1 MQKNYNKKG
10 CRFIGGPCLQK
21 NMKSKIFFIVLG
33 VLAVV
38 GIGFIIYPDIADYI
52 NSKNNE
58 TVISN
63 YNTNTQT
70 MSDEEI
76 NNELAKAQNFNE
88 LLAKSALND
97 EEKDEYN
104 AAMSEYENIL
114 NYDDIMCTI
123 EIQKINVDLPVY
135 HDSTNRE
142 EKLKKGCVHLA
153 NTSLPIGGASTHA
166 VISAHSGYP
175 EQVFFDELDKLQIG
189 DTFKINVLNKTLT
202 YKVCEINIVDPD
214 DSSKLEIENGK
225 DYVTLVT
232 CYPYSINTHRLCV
245 RGERVEDTITD
256 TATADEVISNKSNRV
271 YTWWDLVYFSALLC
285 FLMFVIYVFRGS
297 PFYPFKAIKEW
308 TIAKIKWIRR
318 LLKQK

>member
-1 MQKNYNKKG
+1 MALAHEK
-10 CRFIGGPCLQK
+10 I
-21 NMKSKIFFIVLG
+21 MKTKIFFISLC
-33 VLAVV
+33 VLAAV
-38 GIGFIIYPDIADYI
+38 GIGFIVYPNIADYI
-52 NSKNNE
+52 NSKSNK
-58 TVISN
+58 TVIKN
-63 YNTNTQT
+63 YSESTQT
-70 MSDEEI
+70 MSDDEI
-76 NNELAKAQNFNE
+76 DNELAKAQNFNE

-114 NYDDIMCTI
+114 NYNDIMCTI
-123 EIQKINVDLPVY
+123 EIPRITVDLPVY

-142 EKLKKGCVHLA
+142 EKLKKGCVHIA
-153 NTSLPIGGASTHA
+153 NTSLPVGGASTHT

-175 EQVFFDELDKLQIG
+175 EQVFFDELDKLEIG

-256 TATADEVISNKSNRV
+256 TATADEVISNDNHN
-271 YTWWDLVYFSALLC
+271 DLTLVFIILGISLLVVLIIC
-285 FLMFVIYVFRGS
+285 
-297 PFYPFKAIKEW
+297 IKR
-308 TIAKIKWIRR
+308 TVCKRR
-318 LLKQK
+318 

>member
-1 MQKNYNKKG
+1 
-10 CRFIGGPCLQK
+10 
-21 NMKSKIFFIVLG
+21 MKTKIFFISLC
-33 VLAVV
+33 VLATV
-38 GIGFIIYPDIADYI
+38 GIGFLIYPNIADYI
-52 NSKNNE
+52 NSKSNE
-58 TVISN
+58 TVIKN
-63 YNTNTQT
+63 YSISTQT
-70 MSDEEI
+70 MSDDEI
-76 NNELAKAQNFNE
+76 DNELAKAQNFNE

-104 AAMSEYENIL
+104 TAMSEYENIL

-123 EIQKINVDLPVY
+123 EIPKINVDLPVY
-135 HDSTNRE
+135 HDSTDRE

-175 EQVFFDELDKLQIG
+175 EQVFFDELDKLEIG

-256 TATADEVISNKSNRV
+256 TATADEVISNDNHN
-271 YTWWDLVYFSALLC
+271 DLTLVFIILGISLLVVLIIC
-285 FLMFVIYVFRGS
+285 
-297 PFYPFKAIKEW
+297 IKR
-308 TIAKIKWIRR
+308 TVCKRR
-318 LLKQK
+318 

>member
-1 MQKNYNKKG
+1 
-10 CRFIGGPCLQK
+10 
-21 NMKSKIFFIVLG
+21 MKTKIFFISLC
-33 VLAVV
+33 VLATV
-38 GIGFIIYPDIADYI
+38 GIGFLIYPNIADYI
-52 NSKNNE
+52 NSKSNE
-58 TVISN
+58 TVIKN
-63 YNTNTQT
+63 YSESTQT
-70 MSDEEI
+70 MSDDEI
-76 NNELAKAQNFNE
+76 DNELAKAQNFNE

-123 EIQKINVDLPVY
+123 EIPKINVDLPVY
-135 HDSTNRE
+135 HDSTDRE

-153 NTSLPIGGASTHA
+153 NTSLPIGGTSTHA

-256 TATADEVISNKSNRV
+256 TATADEVISNDNHN
-271 YTWWDLVYFSALLC
+271 DLTLVFIILGISLLVVLIIC
-285 FLMFVIYVFRGS
+285 
-297 PFYPFKAIKEW
+297 IKR
-308 TIAKIKWIRR
+308 TVCKRR
-318 LLKQK
+318 

>member
-1 MQKNYNKKG
+1 MALDYKK
-10 CRFIGGPCLQK
+10 I
-21 NMKSKIFFIVLG
+21 MKSKIFFIVLG

-38 GIGFIIYPDIADYI
+38 GIGFIVYPDIADYI

-76 NNELAKAQNFNE
+76 NSELAKAQNYNE

-114 NYDDIMCTI
+114 NYNDIMCTI
-123 EIQKINVDLPVY
+123 EIPRITVDLPVY

-153 NTSLPIGGASTHA
+153 NTSLPVGGASTHA

-175 EQVFFDELDKLQIG
+175 EQVFFDELDKLEIG

-256 TATADEVISNKSNRV
+256 TATADEVISNDNHN
-271 YTWWDLVYFSALLC
+271 DLTLVFIILGISLLVVLIIC
-285 FLMFVIYVFRGS
+285 IERTVC
-297 PFYPFKAIKEW
+297 K
-308 TIAKIKWIRR
+308 RR
-318 LLKQK
+318 

>member
-1 MQKNYNKKG
+1 
-10 CRFIGGPCLQK
+10 
-21 NMKSKIFFIVLG
+21 MKTKIFFISLC
-33 VLAVV
+33 VLATV
-38 GIGFIIYPDIADYI
+38 GIGFLIYPNIADYI
-52 NSKNNE
+52 NSKSNE
-58 TVISN
+58 KVIKN
-63 YNTNTQT
+63 YSESTQT
-70 MSDEEI
+70 MSDDEI
-76 NNELAKAQNFNE
+76 DNELAKAQNFNE

-104 AAMSEYENIL
+104 AAMSEYESIL

-123 EIQKINVDLPVY
+123 EIPKINVDLPVY
-135 HDSTNRE
+135 HDSTDRE

-175 EQVFFDELDKLQIG
+175 EQVFFDELDKLEIG

>member
-1 MQKNYNKKG
+1 
-10 CRFIGGPCLQK
+10 
-21 NMKSKIFFIVLG
+21 MKTKIFFISLC
-33 VLAVV
+33 VLAAV
-38 GIGFIIYPDIADYI
+38 GIGFIVYPNIADYI
-52 NSKNNE
+52 NSKSNE
-58 TVISN
+58 TVIKN
-63 YNTNTQT
+63 YSESTQT

-123 EIQKINVDLPVY
+123 EIPKINVDLPVY
-135 HDSTNRE
+135 HDSTDRE

-153 NTSLPIGGASTHA
+153 NTSLPVGGASTHA

-256 TATADEVISNKSNRV
+256 TATADEVISNDNHN
-271 YTWWDLVYFSALLC
+271 DLTLVFIILGISLLVVLIIC
-285 FLMFVIYVFRGS
+285 
-297 PFYPFKAIKEW
+297 IKR
-308 TIAKIKWIRR
+308 TVCKRR
-318 LLKQK
+318 

>member
-1 MQKNYNKKG
+1 VALAHEK
-10 CRFIGGPCLQK
+10 I
-21 NMKSKIFFIVLG
+21 MKTKIFFISLC
-33 VLAVV
+33 VLAAV
-38 GIGFIIYPDIADYI
+38 GIGFLIYPNIADYI

-63 YNTNTQT
+63 YNTSTQT

-123 EIQKINVDLPVY
+123 EIPKINVDLPVY
-135 HDSTNRE
+135 HDSTRE

-153 NTSLPIGGASTHA
+153 NTSLPVGGASTHA

-256 TATADEVISNKSNRV
+256 TATADEVISNDNHN
-271 YTWWDLVYFSALLC
+271 DLTLVFIILGISLLVVLIIC
-285 FLMFVIYVFRGS
+285 
-297 PFYPFKAIKEW
+297 IKR
-308 TIAKIKWIRR
+308 TVCKRR
-318 LLKQK
+318 

>member
-1 MQKNYNKKG
+1 
-10 CRFIGGPCLQK
+10 
-21 NMKSKIFFIVLG
+21 MKTKIFFISLC
-33 VLAVV
+33 VLATV
-38 GIGFIIYPDIADYI
+38 GIGFLIYPNIADYI
-52 NSKNNE
+52 NSKSNE
-58 TVISN
+58 TVIKN
-63 YNTNTQT
+63 YSESTQT
-70 MSDEEI
+70 MSDDEI
-76 NNELAKAQNFNE
+76 DNELAKAQNFNE

-123 EIQKINVDLPVY
+123 EIPKINVDLPVY
-135 HDSTNRE
+135 HDSTDRE

-153 NTSLPIGGASTHA
+153 NTSLPIGGTSTHT

-202 YKVCEINIVDPD
+202 YKVCEINIVAPD

-256 TATADEVISNKSNRV
+256 SATADEVISNDNHN
-271 YTWWDLVYFSALLC
+271 DLTLVFIILGISLLVVLIIC
-285 FLMFVIYVFRGS
+285 
-297 PFYPFKAIKEW
+297 IKR
-308 TIAKIKWIRR
+308 TVCKRR
-318 LLKQK
+318 

>member
-1 MQKNYNKKG
+1 
-10 CRFIGGPCLQK
+10 
-21 NMKSKIFFIVLG
+21 MKTKIFFISLCI
-33 VLAVV
+33 LAAV
-38 GIGFIIYPDIADYI
+38 GIGFIVYPNIADYI
-52 NSKNNE
+52 NSKSNE
-58 TVISN
+58 TVIKN
-63 YNTNTQT
+63 YSESTQT
-70 MSDEEI
+70 MSDYEI
-76 NNELAKAQNFNE
+76 DNELAKAQNFNE

-123 EIQKINVDLPVY
+123 EIPKINVDLPVY
-135 HDSTNRE
+135 HDSTDRE
-142 EKLKKGCVHLA
+142 EKLKKGCVHLT

-232 CYPYSINTHRLCV
+232 CYPYSINTHRLCM

-256 TATADEVISNKSNRV
+256 TATADEVISNDNHN
-271 YTWWDLVYFSALLC
+271 DLTLVFIILGISLLVVLIIC
-285 FLMFVIYVFRGS
+285 
-297 PFYPFKAIKEW
+297 IKR
-308 TIAKIKWIRR
+308 TVCKRR
-318 LLKQK
+318 

>member
-1 MQKNYNKKG
+1 MALAHEK
-10 CRFIGGPCLQK
+10 I
-21 NMKSKIFFIVLG
+21 MKTKIFFISLC
-33 VLAVV
+33 VLAAV
-38 GIGFIIYPDIADYI
+38 GIGFLIYPNIADYI

-63 YNTNTQT
+63 YNTSTQT

-123 EIQKINVDLPVY
+123 EIPKINVDLPVY
-135 HDSTNRE
+135 HDSKRE
-142 EKLKKGCVHLA
+142 KKLKKGCVHLA
-153 NTSLPIGGASTHA
+153 NTSLPVGGASTHA

-256 TATADEVISNKSNRV
+256 TATADEVISNDNHN
-271 YTWWDLVYFSALLC
+271 DLTLVFIILGISLLVVLIIC
-285 FLMFVIYVFRGS
+285 
-297 PFYPFKAIKEW
+297 IKR
-308 TIAKIKWIRR
+308 TVCKRR
-318 LLKQK
+318 

>member
-1 MQKNYNKKG
+1 
-10 CRFIGGPCLQK
+10 
-21 NMKSKIFFIVLG
+21 MKTKIFFISLCI
-33 VLAVV
+33 LAAV
-38 GIGFIIYPDIADYI
+38 GIGFIVYPNIADYI
-52 NSKNNE
+52 NSKSNE
-58 TVISN
+58 TVIKN
-63 YNTNTQT
+63 YSESTQT
-70 MSDEEI
+70 MSDDEI
-76 NNELAKAQNFNE
+76 DNELAKAQNFNK

-97 EEKDEYN
+97 EEEKDEYN
-104 AAMSEYENIL
+104 AAMSEYESIL

-123 EIQKINVDLPVY
+123 EIPKINVDLPVY

-142 EKLKKGCVHLA
+142 EKLKNGCVHLA

-256 TATADEVISNKSNRV
+256 TATADEVISNDNHN
-271 YTWWDLVYFSALLC
+271 DLTLVFIILGISLLVVLIIC
-285 FLMFVIYVFRGS
+285 
-297 PFYPFKAIKEW
+297 IKR
-308 TIAKIKWIRR
+308 TVCKRR
-318 LLKQK
+318 

>member
-1 MQKNYNKKG
+1 MALAHEK
-10 CRFIGGPCLQK
+10 I
-21 NMKSKIFFIVLG
+21 MKTKIFFISLC
-33 VLAVV
+33 VLAAV
-38 GIGFIIYPDIADYI
+38 GIGFLIYPNIADYI

-63 YNTNTQT
+63 YNTSTQT

-76 NNELAKAQNFNE
+76 NSELAKAQNFNE

-123 EIQKINVDLPVY
+123 EIPKINVDLPVY
-135 HDSTNRE
+135 HDSTDSTDRE

-256 TATADEVISNKSNRV
+256 TATADEVISNDNHN
-271 YTWWDLVYFSALLC
+271 DLTLVFIILGISLLVVLIIC
-285 FLMFVIYVFRGS
+285 
-297 PFYPFKAIKEW
+297 IKR
-308 TIAKIKWIRR
+308 TVCKRR
-318 LLKQK
+318 

>member
-1 MQKNYNKKG
+1 
-10 CRFIGGPCLQK
+10 
-21 NMKSKIFFIVLG
+21 MKTKIFFISLC
-33 VLAVV
+33 VLATV
-38 GIGFIIYPDIADYI
+38 GIGFLIYPNIADYI
-52 NSKNNE
+52 NSKSNE
-58 TVISN
+58 TVIKN
-63 YNTNTQT
+63 YSESTQT
-70 MSDEEI
+70 MSDDEI
-76 NNELAKAQNFNE
+76 DNELAKAQNFNE

-123 EIQKINVDLPVY
+123 EIPKINVDLPVY
-135 HDSTNRE
+135 HDSTDRE

-256 TATADEVISNKSNRV
+256 SATADEVISNDNHN
-271 YTWWDLVYFSALLC
+271 DLTLVFIILGISLLVVLIIC
-285 FLMFVIYVFRGS
+285 
-297 PFYPFKAIKEW
+297 IKR
-308 TIAKIKWIRR
+308 TVCKRR
-318 LLKQK
+318 

>member
-1 MQKNYNKKG
+1 
-10 CRFIGGPCLQK
+10 
-21 NMKSKIFFIVLG
+21 MKTKIFFISLC
-33 VLAVV
+33 VLATV
-38 GIGFIIYPDIADYI
+38 GIGFLIYPNIADYI
-52 NSKNNE
+52 NSKSNE
-58 TVISN
+58 TVIKN
-63 YNTNTQT
+63 YSESTQT
-70 MSDEEI
+70 MSDDEI
-76 NNELAKAQNFNE
+76 DNELAKAQNFNE

-104 AAMSEYENIL
+104 AAMSESENIL

-123 EIQKINVDLPVY
+123 EIPKINVDLPVY

-245 RGERVEDTITD
+245 RGDRVEDTITD
-256 TATADEVISNKSNRV
+256 TATADEVISNDNHN
-271 YTWWDLVYFSALLC
+271 DLTLVFIILGISLLVVLIIC
-285 FLMFVIYVFRGS
+285 
-297 PFYPFKAIKEW
+297 IKR
-308 TIAKIKWIRR
+308 TVCKRR
-318 LLKQK
+318 

>member
-1 MQKNYNKKG
+1 
-10 CRFIGGPCLQK
+10 
-21 NMKSKIFFIVLG
+21 MKTKIFFISLC
-33 VLAVV
+33 VLATV
-38 GIGFIIYPDIADYI
+38 GIGFLIYPNIADYI
-52 NSKNNE
+52 NSKSNE
-58 TVISN
+58 TVIKN
-63 YNTNTQT
+63 YSESTQT
-70 MSDEEI
+70 MSDDEI
-76 NNELAKAQNFNE
+76 DNELAEAQNFNE

-123 EIQKINVDLPVY
+123 EIPKINVDLPVY
-135 HDSTNRE
+135 HDSTDRE

-175 EQVFFDELDKLQIG
+175 EQVFFDELDKLEIG

-202 YKVCEINIVDPD
+202 YKVCEINIVDLD

-256 TATADEVISNKSNRV
+256 TATADEVISNDNHN
-271 YTWWDLVYFSALLC
+271 DLTLVFIILGISLLVVLIIC
-285 FLMFVIYVFRGS
+285 
-297 PFYPFKAIKEW
+297 IKR
-308 TIAKIKWIRR
+308 TVCKRR
-318 LLKQK
+318 

>member
-1 MQKNYNKKG
+1 
-10 CRFIGGPCLQK
+10 
-21 NMKSKIFFIVLG
+21 MKTKIFFISLC
-33 VLAVV
+33 VLATV
-38 GIGFIIYPDIADYI
+38 GIGFLIYPNIADYI
-52 NSKNNE
+52 NSKSNE
-58 TVISN
+58 TVIKN
-63 YNTNTQT
+63 YSESTQT
-70 MSDEEI
+70 MSDDEI
-76 NNELAKAQNFNE
+76 DNELAKAQNFNE

-123 EIQKINVDLPVY
+123 EIPKINVDLPVY

-256 TATADEVISNKSNRV
+256 TVTADEVISNDNHN
-271 YTWWDLVYFSALLC
+271 DLTLVFIILGIILLVVLIIC
-285 FLMFVIYVFRGS
+285 
-297 PFYPFKAIKEW
+297 IKR
-308 TIAKIKWIRR
+308 TVCKRR
-318 LLKQK
+318 

>member
-1 MQKNYNKKG
+1 
-10 CRFIGGPCLQK
+10 
-21 NMKSKIFFIVLG
+21 MKTKIFFISLC
-33 VLAVV
+33 VLAAF
-38 GIGFIIYPDIADYI
+38 GIGFLIYPNIADYI

-58 TVISN
+58 TVIKN
-63 YNTNTQT
+63 YSESTQT
-70 MSDEEI
+70 MSDDEI
-76 NNELAKAQNFNE
+76 DNELAKAQNFNE

-104 AAMSEYENIL
+104 TAMSEYENIL

-123 EIQKINVDLPVY
+123 EIPKINVDLPVY
-135 HDSTNRE
+135 HDSTDRE

-175 EQVFFDELDKLQIG
+175 EQVFFDELDKLEIG

-256 TATADEVISNKSNRV
+256 TATADEVISNDNHN
-271 YTWWDLVYFSALLC
+271 DLTLVFIILGISLLVVLIIC
-285 FLMFVIYVFRGS
+285 
-297 PFYPFKAIKEW
+297 IKR
-308 TIAKIKWIRR
+308 TVCKRR
-318 LLKQK
+318 

>member
-1 MQKNYNKKG
+1 
-10 CRFIGGPCLQK
+10 
-21 NMKSKIFFIVLG
+21 MKTKIFFISLC
-33 VLAVV
+33 VLATV
-38 GIGFIIYPDIADYI
+38 GIGFLIYPNIADYI
-52 NSKNNE
+52 NSKSNE
-58 TVISN
+58 TVIKN
-63 YNTNTQT
+63 YSESTQT
-70 MSDEEI
+70 MSDDEI
-76 NNELAKAQNFNE
+76 DNELAKAQNFNE

-123 EIQKINVDLPVY
+123 EIPKINVDLPVY

-142 EKLKKGCVHLA
+142 EKLKNGCVHLA
-153 NTSLPIGGASTHA
+153 NTSLPIGGTSTHA

-175 EQVFFDELDKLQIG
+175 EQVFFDELDKLEIG

-245 RGERVEDTITD
+245 RGERVEDMITD
-256 TATADEVISNKSNRV
+256 TATADEVISNDNHNGL
-271 YTWWDLVYFSALLC
+271 TLVFIILGISLLVVLIIC
-285 FLMFVIYVFRGS
+285 
-297 PFYPFKAIKEW
+297 IKR
-308 TIAKIKWIRR
+308 TVCKRR
-318 LLKQK
+318 

>member
-1 MQKNYNKKG
+1 
-10 CRFIGGPCLQK
+10 
-21 NMKSKIFFIVLG
+21 MKTKIFFISLC
-33 VLAVV
+33 VLATV
-38 GIGFIIYPDIADYI
+38 GIGFLIYPNIADYI
-52 NSKNNE
+52 NSKSNE
-58 TVISN
+58 TVIKN
-63 YNTNTQT
+63 YSESTQT
-70 MSDEEI
+70 MSDDEI
-76 NNELAKAQNFNE
+76 DNELAKAQNFNE

-123 EIQKINVDLPVY
+123 EIPKINVDLPVY
-135 HDSTNRE
+135 HDSTDRE

-256 TATADEVISNKSNRV
+256 TATADEVISDDNHN
-271 YTWWDLVYFSALLC
+271 DLTLVFIILGISLLVVLIIC
-285 FLMFVIYVFRGS
+285 
-297 PFYPFKAIKEW
+297 IKR
-308 TIAKIKWIRR
+308 TVCKRR
-318 LLKQK
+318 

>member
-1 MQKNYNKKG
+1 
-10 CRFIGGPCLQK
+10 
-21 NMKSKIFFIVLG
+21 MKTKIFFIFLC
-33 VLAVV
+33 VLAAV
-38 GIGFIIYPDIADYI
+38 GIGFLIYPNIADYI

-58 TVISN
+58 TVIKN
-63 YNTNTQT
+63 YSKSTQT
-70 MSDEEI
+70 MSDDEI
-76 NNELAKAQNFNE
+76 DNELAKAQNFNE

-123 EIQKINVDLPVY
+123 EISKINVDLPVY
-135 HDSTNRE
+135 HDSTNSRE
-142 EKLKKGCVHLA
+142 EKLKKGCVHLQ
-153 NTSLPIGGASTHA
+153 NTSLPIGGTSTHS

-202 YKVCEINIVDPD
+202 YKVCEINIVDPN
-214 DSSKLEIENGK
+214 DSSKLEIESDK

-245 RGERVEDTITD
+245 RGERVEYTITD

-308 TIAKIKWIRR
+308 IRR

>member
-1 MQKNYNKKG
+1 MALAHEK
-10 CRFIGGPCLQK
+10 I
-21 NMKSKIFFIVLG
+21 MKTKIFFIFLC
-33 VLAVV
+33 VLATI
-38 GIGFIIYPDIADYI
+38 GIGFLIYPNIADYI

-63 YNTNTQT
+63 YNTSTQT

-76 NNELAKAQNFNE
+76 NSELAKAQNFNE

-97 EEKDEYN
+97 EEKNEYN

-123 EIQKINVDLPVY
+123 EIPKINVNLPVY

-153 NTSLPIGGASTHA
+153 NTSLPIGGTSTHA

-256 TATADEVISNKSNRV
+256 TATADEVISNDNHN
-271 YTWWDLVYFSALLC
+271 DLTLVFIALGISLLVVLIIC
-285 FLMFVIYVFRGS
+285 
-297 PFYPFKAIKEW
+297 IKR
-308 TIAKIKWIRR
+308 TVCKRR
-318 LLKQK
+318 

>member
-1 MQKNYNKKG
+1 
-10 CRFIGGPCLQK
+10 
-21 NMKSKIFFIVLG
+21 MKTKIFFISLC
-33 VLAVV
+33 VLATV
-38 GIGFIIYPDIADYI
+38 GIGFLIYPNIADYI
-52 NSKNNE
+52 NSKSNE
-58 TVISN
+58 TVIKN
-63 YNTNTQT
+63 YSESTQT
-70 MSDEEI
+70 MSDDEI
-76 NNELAKAQNFNE
+76 DNELAKAQNFNE

-104 AAMSEYENIL
+104 AAMSEYESIL

-123 EIQKINVDLPVY
+123 EIPKINVDLPVY
-135 HDSTNRE
+135 HDSTDRE

-175 EQVFFDELDKLQIG
+175 EQVFFDELDKLEIG

>member
-1 MQKNYNKKG
+1 
-10 CRFIGGPCLQK
+10 
-21 NMKSKIFFIVLG
+21 MKTKIFFISLC
-33 VLAVV
+33 VLATV
-38 GIGFIIYPDIADYI
+38 GIGFLIYPNIADYI
-52 NSKNNE
+52 NSKSNE
-58 TVISN
+58 TVIKN
-63 YNTNTQT
+63 YSESTQT
-70 MSDEEI
+70 MSDDEI
-76 NNELAKAQNFNE
+76 DNELAKAQNFNE

-104 AAMSEYENIL
+104 AAMSEYEKIL

-123 EIQKINVDLPVY
+123 EIPKINVDLPVY
-135 HDSTNRE
+135 HDSTDRE

-175 EQVFFDELDKLQIG
+175 EQVFFDELDKLEIG

-256 TATADEVISNKSNRV
+256 TATADEVISNDNHN
-271 YTWWDLVYFSALLC
+271 DLTLVFIILGISLLVVLIIC
-285 FLMFVIYVFRGS
+285 
-297 PFYPFKAIKEW
+297 IKR
-308 TIAKIKWIRR
+308 TVCKRR
-318 LLKQK
+318 

>member
-1 MQKNYNKKG
+1 MALAHEK
-10 CRFIGGPCLQK
+10 I
-21 NMKSKIFFIVLG
+21 MKTKIFFISLC
-33 VLAVV
+33 VLAAV
-38 GIGFIIYPDIADYI
+38 GIGFLIYPNIADYI

-63 YNTNTQT
+63 YNTSTQT

-76 NNELAKAQNFNE
+76 NSELAKAQNFNE

-123 EIQKINVDLPVY
+123 EIPKINVDLPVY
-135 HDSTNRE
+135 HDSTDRE
-142 EKLKKGCVHLA
+142 EKLKNGCVHLA

-256 TATADEVISNKSNRV
+256 TATADEVISNDNHN
-271 YTWWDLVYFSALLC
+271 DLTLVFIILGISLLVVLIIC
-285 FLMFVIYVFRGS
+285 
-297 PFYPFKAIKEW
+297 IKR
-308 TIAKIKWIRR
+308 TVCKRR
-318 LLKQK
+318 

>member
-1 MQKNYNKKG
+1 
-10 CRFIGGPCLQK
+10 
-21 NMKSKIFFIVLG
+21 MKTKIFFISLC
-33 VLAVV
+33 VLAAV
-38 GIGFIIYPDIADYI
+38 GIGFLIYPNIADYI

-63 YNTNTQT
+63 YNTSTQT

-76 NNELAKAQNFNE
+76 NSELAKAQNFNE

-123 EIQKINVDLPVY
+123 EIPKINVDLPVY

-142 EKLKKGCVHLA
+142 EKLKNGCVHLA

-175 EQVFFDELDKLQIG
+175 EQVFFDELDKLEIG
-189 DTFKINVLNKTLT
+189 DTFTINVLNKTLT

-256 TATADEVISNKSNRV
+256 TATADEVISNDNHN
-271 YTWWDLVYFSALLC
+271 DLTLVFIILGISLLVVLIIC
-285 FLMFVIYVFRGS
+285 
-297 PFYPFKAIKEW
+297 IKR
-308 TIAKIKWIRR
+308 TVCKRR
-318 LLKQK
+318 

>member
-1 MQKNYNKKG
+1 
-10 CRFIGGPCLQK
+10 
-21 NMKSKIFFIVLG
+21 MKTKIFFISLC
-33 VLAVV
+33 VLATV
-38 GIGFIIYPDIADYI
+38 GIGFLIYPNIADYI
-52 NSKNNE
+52 NSKSNE
-58 TVISN
+58 TVIKN
-63 YNTNTQT
+63 YSESTQT
-70 MSDEEI
+70 MSDDEI
-76 NNELAKAQNFNE
+76 DNELAKAQNFNE

-123 EIQKINVDLPVY
+123 EIPKINVDLPVY
-135 HDSTNRE
+135 HDSTDRE

-256 TATADEVISNKSNRV
+256 TATADEVISNDNHNGL
-271 YTWWDLVYFSALLC
+271 TLVFIILGISLLVALIIC
-285 FLMFVIYVFRGS
+285 
-297 PFYPFKAIKEW
+297 IKR
-308 TIAKIKWIRR
+308 TVCKRR
-318 LLKQK
+318 

>member
-1 MQKNYNKKG
+1 
-10 CRFIGGPCLQK
+10 
-21 NMKSKIFFIVLG
+21 MKTKIFFISLC
-33 VLAVV
+33 VLAAV
-38 GIGFIIYPDIADYI
+38 GIGFLIYPNIADYI

-63 YNTNTQT
+63 YNTSTQT

-76 NNELAKAQNFNE
+76 NSELAKAQNFNE

-123 EIQKINVDLPVY
+123 EIPKINVDLPVY
-135 HDSTNRE
+135 HDSTDRE
-142 EKLKKGCVHLA
+142 EKLKNGCVHLA

-256 TATADEVISNKSNRV
+256 TATADEVISNDNHN
-271 YTWWDLVYFSALLC
+271 DLTLVFIILGISLLVVLIIC
-285 FLMFVIYVFRGS
+285 
-297 PFYPFKAIKEW
+297 IKR
-308 TIAKIKWIRR
+308 TVCKRR
-318 LLKQK
+318 

>member
-1 MQKNYNKKG
+1 
-10 CRFIGGPCLQK
+10 
-21 NMKSKIFFIVLG
+21 MKTKIFFISLC
-33 VLAVV
+33 VLAAV
-38 GIGFIIYPDIADYI
+38 GIGFLIYPNIADYI

-58 TVISN
+58 NVILN
-63 YNTNTQT
+63 YNTSTQT

-76 NNELAKAQNFNE
+76 NSELAKAQNFNE

-104 AAMSEYENIL
+104 TAMSEYENIL

-123 EIQKINVDLPVY
+123 EIPKINVDLPVY
-135 HDSTNRE
+135 HDSTDRE

-175 EQVFFDELDKLQIG
+175 EQVFFDELDKLEIG

-256 TATADEVISNKSNRV
+256 TATADEVISNDNHN
-271 YTWWDLVYFSALLC
+271 DLTLVFIILGISLLVVLIIC
-285 FLMFVIYVFRGS
+285 
-297 PFYPFKAIKEW
+297 IKR
-308 TIAKIKWIRR
+308 TVCKRR
-318 LLKQK
+318 

>member
-1 MQKNYNKKG
+1 
-10 CRFIGGPCLQK
+10 
-21 NMKSKIFFIVLG
+21 MKTKIFFISLC
-33 VLAVV
+33 VLATV
-38 GIGFIIYPDIADYI
+38 GIGFLIYPNIADYI
-52 NSKNNE
+52 NSKSNE
-58 TVISN
+58 TVIKN
-63 YNTNTQT
+63 YSESTQT
-70 MSDEEI
+70 MSDDEI
-76 NNELAKAQNFNE
+76 DNELAKAQNFNE
-88 LLAKSALND
+88 LLVKSALND

-123 EIQKINVDLPVY
+123 EIPKINVDLPVY
-135 HDSTNRE
+135 HDSTDRE

-256 TATADEVISNKSNRV
+256 TATADEVISNDNHN
-271 YTWWDLVYFSALLC
+271 DLTLVFIILGISLLVVLIIC
-285 FLMFVIYVFRGS
+285 
-297 PFYPFKAIKEW
+297 IKRTVCKKEVSM
-308 TIAKIKWIRR
+308 
-318 LLKQK
+318 

>member
-1 MQKNYNKKG
+1 MALAHEK
-10 CRFIGGPCLQK
+10 I
-21 NMKSKIFFIVLG
+21 MKTKIFFISLC
-33 VLAVV
+33 VLAAV
-38 GIGFIIYPDIADYI
+38 GIGFLIYPNIADYI

-63 YNTNTQT
+63 YNTSTQT

-76 NNELAKAQNFNE
+76 NSELAKAQNFNE

-104 AAMSEYENIL
+104 AAMSEYENVL

-123 EIQKINVDLPVY
+123 EIPKINVDLPVY

-142 EKLKKGCVHLA
+142 EKLKNGCVHLA

-256 TATADEVISNKSNRV
+256 TATADEVISNDNHN
-271 YTWWDLVYFSALLC
+271 DLTLVFIILGISLLVVLIIC
-285 FLMFVIYVFRGS
+285 
-297 PFYPFKAIKEW
+297 IKR
-308 TIAKIKWIRR
+308 TVCKRR
-318 LLKQK
+318 

>member
-1 MQKNYNKKG
+1 MALAHEK
-10 CRFIGGPCLQK
+10 I
-21 NMKSKIFFIVLG
+21 MKTKIFFISLC
-33 VLAVV
+33 VLAAV
-38 GIGFIIYPDIADYI
+38 GIGFLIYPNIADYI

-58 TVISN
+58 NVILN
-63 YNTNTQT
+63 YNTSTQT
-70 MSDEEI
+70 MSDDEI
-76 NNELAKAQNFNE
+76 DNELAKAQNFNE

-104 AAMSEYENIL
+104 TAMSEYENIL

-123 EIQKINVDLPVY
+123 EIPKINVDLPVY

-153 NTSLPIGGASTHA
+153 NTSLPIGGTSTHA

-175 EQVFFDELDKLQIG
+175 EQVFFDELDKLEIG

-256 TATADEVISNKSNRV
+256 TATADEVISNDNHN
-271 YTWWDLVYFSALLC
+271 DLTLVFIILGISLLVVLIIC
-285 FLMFVIYVFRGS
+285 
-297 PFYPFKAIKEW
+297 IKR
-308 TIAKIKWIRR
+308 TVCKRR
-318 LLKQK
+318 

>member
-1 MQKNYNKKG
+1 
-10 CRFIGGPCLQK
+10 
-21 NMKSKIFFIVLG
+21 MKTKIFFISLC
-33 VLAVV
+33 VLATV
-38 GIGFIIYPDIADYI
+38 GIGFLIYPNIADYI
-52 NSKNNE
+52 NSKSNE
-58 TVISN
+58 TVIKN
-63 YNTNTQT
+63 YSESTQT
-70 MSDEEI
+70 MSDDEI
-76 NNELAKAQNFNE
+76 DNELAKAQNFNE

-123 EIQKINVDLPVY
+123 EIPKINVDLPVY
-135 HDSTNRE
+135 HDSTDRE

-256 TATADEVISNKSNRV
+256 TATADEVISNDNHN
-271 YTWWDLVYFSALLC
+271 DLTLVFIVLCVSLLVVLIIC
-285 FLMFVIYVFRGS
+285 
-297 PFYPFKAIKEW
+297 IKRTVCKKEV
-308 TIAKIKWIRR
+308 RM
-318 LLKQK
+318 

>member
-1 MQKNYNKKG
+1 
-10 CRFIGGPCLQK
+10 
-21 NMKSKIFFIVLG
+21 MKTKIFFISLC
-33 VLAVV
+33 VLAAV
-38 GIGFIIYPDIADYI
+38 GIGFLIYPNIADYI

-63 YNTNTQT
+63 YNTSTQT

-123 EIQKINVDLPVY
+123 EIPKINVDLPVY
-135 HDSTNRE
+135 HDSTRE

-153 NTSLPIGGASTHA
+153 NTSLPVGGASTHA

-256 TATADEVISNKSNRV
+256 TATADEVISNDNHN
-271 YTWWDLVYFSALLC
+271 DLTLVFIILGISLLVVLIIC
-285 FLMFVIYVFRGS
+285 
-297 PFYPFKAIKEW
+297 IKR
-308 TIAKIKWIRR
+308 TVCKRR
-318 LLKQK
+318 

>member
-1 MQKNYNKKG
+1 
-10 CRFIGGPCLQK
+10 
-21 NMKSKIFFIVLG
+21 MKTKIFFISLC
-33 VLAVV
+33 VLATV
-38 GIGFIIYPDIADYI
+38 GIGFLIYPNIADYI
-52 NSKNNE
+52 NSKSNE
-58 TVISN
+58 TVIKN
-63 YNTNTQT
+63 YSESTQT
-70 MSDEEI
+70 MSDDEI
-76 NNELAKAQNFNE
+76 DNELAKAQNFNE

-123 EIQKINVDLPVY
+123 EIPKINVDLPVY
-135 HDSTNRE
+135 HDSTDRE

-153 NTSLPIGGASTHA
+153 NTSLPIGGTSTHA

-256 TATADEVISNKSNRV
+256 TATADEVISNNNHN
-271 YTWWDLVYFSALLC
+271 DLTLVFIILGISLLVVLIIC
-285 FLMFVIYVFRGS
+285 
-297 PFYPFKAIKEW
+297 IKR
-308 TIAKIKWIRR
+308 TVCKRR
-318 LLKQK
+318 

>member
-1 MQKNYNKKG
+1 
-10 CRFIGGPCLQK
+10 
-21 NMKSKIFFIVLG
+21 MKTKIFFISLC
-33 VLAVV
+33 VLATV
-38 GIGFIIYPDIADYI
+38 GIGFLIYPNIADYI
-52 NSKNNE
+52 NSKSNE
-58 TVISN
+58 TVIKN
-63 YNTNTQT
+63 YSESTQT
-70 MSDEEI
+70 MSDDEI
-76 NNELAKAQNFNE
+76 DNELAKAQNFNE

-123 EIQKINVDLPVY
+123 EIPKINVDLPVY

-202 YKVCEINIVDPD
+202 YKVCEINIVDPV

-256 TATADEVISNKSNRV
+256 TATADEVISNDNHN
-271 YTWWDLVYFSALLC
+271 DLTLVFIILGISLLVVLIIC
-285 FLMFVIYVFRGS
+285 
-297 PFYPFKAIKEW
+297 IKR
-308 TIAKIKWIRR
+308 TVCKRR
-318 LLKQK
+318 

>member
-1 MQKNYNKKG
+1 
-10 CRFIGGPCLQK
+10 
-21 NMKSKIFFIVLG
+21 MKTKIFFISLCI
-33 VLAVV
+33 LAAV
-38 GIGFIIYPDIADYI
+38 GIGFLIYPNIADYI

-58 TVISN
+58 NVILN
-63 YNTNTQT
+63 YNTSTQT
-70 MSDEEI
+70 MSDDEI
-76 NNELAKAQNFNE
+76 DNELAKAQNFNE

-123 EIQKINVDLPVY
+123 EIPKINVDLPVY

-153 NTSLPIGGASTHA
+153 NTSLPIGGTSTHA

-175 EQVFFDELDKLQIG
+175 EQVFFDELDKLEIG

-256 TATADEVISNKSNRV
+256 TATADEVISNDNHN
-271 YTWWDLVYFSALLC
+271 DLTLVFIILGISLLVVLIIC
-285 FLMFVIYVFRGS
+285 
-297 PFYPFKAIKEW
+297 IKR
-308 TIAKIKWIRR
+308 TVCKRR
-318 LLKQK
+318 

>member
-1 MQKNYNKKG
+1 
-10 CRFIGGPCLQK
+10 
-21 NMKSKIFFIVLG
+21 MKTKIFFISLC
-33 VLAVV
+33 VLATV
-38 GIGFIIYPDIADYI
+38 GIGFLIYPNIADYI
-52 NSKNNE
+52 NSKSNE
-58 TVISN
+58 TVIKN
-63 YNTNTQT
+63 YSESTQT
-70 MSDEEI
+70 MSDDEI
-76 NNELAKAQNFNE
+76 DNELAKAQNFNE

-97 EEKDEYN
+97 EEKNEYN

-123 EIQKINVDLPVY
+123 EIPKINVDLPVY
-135 HDSTNRE
+135 HDSTDRE

-175 EQVFFDELDKLQIG
+175 EQVFFDELDKLEIG

-256 TATADEVISNKSNRV
+256 TATADEVISNDNHN
-271 YTWWDLVYFSALLC
+271 DLTLVFIILGISLLVVLIIC
-285 FLMFVIYVFRGS
+285 
-297 PFYPFKAIKEW
+297 IKR
-308 TIAKIKWIRR
+308 TVCKRR
-318 LLKQK
+318 

>member
-1 MQKNYNKKG
+1 
-10 CRFIGGPCLQK
+10 
-21 NMKSKIFFIVLG
+21 MKTKIFFISLCI
-33 VLAVV
+33 LAAV
-38 GIGFIIYPDIADYI
+38 GIGFIVYPNIADYI
-52 NSKNNE
+52 NSKSNE
-58 TVISN
+58 TVIKN
-63 YNTNTQT
+63 YSESTQT
-70 MSDEEI
+70 MSDDEI
-76 NNELAKAQNFNE
+76 DNELAKAQNFNE

-123 EIQKINVDLPVY
+123 EIPKINVDLPVY
-135 HDSTNRE
+135 HDSTDRE
-142 EKLKKGCVHLA
+142 EKLKKGCVHIA
-153 NTSLPIGGASTHA
+153 NTSLPVGGASTHT

-175 EQVFFDELDKLQIG
+175 EQVFFDELDKLEIG

-256 TATADEVISNKSNRV
+256 TATADEVISNDNHN
-271 YTWWDLVYFSALLC
+271 DLTLVFIILGISLLVVLIIC
-285 FLMFVIYVFRGS
+285 
-297 PFYPFKAIKEW
+297 IKR
-308 TIAKIKWIRR
+308 TVCKRR
-318 LLKQK
+318 